1 MIADREKVIKEL
13 ESLRDICNA
22 KSNMAIGNGKIA
34 WAGYANTVDDAL
46 ELLKGKQPTWRRG
59 KAFCGNCG
67 GCLEN
72 KEKNSSDHVTSIRF
86 CKWCGSPVNWTNE
99 QKGVETCS

>member
-1 MIADREKVIKEL
+1 MADRESVIKGL
-13 ESLRDICNA
+13 ECCKMADCKQECPYKDNA
-22 KSNMAIGNGKIA
+22 TGDCIERLCA
-34 WAGYANTVDDAL
+34 DAL

-72 KEKNSSDHVTSIRF
+72 KEKYSSDHVKSIRF
-86 CKWCGSPVNWTNE
+86 CKWCGSPVDWTNE
-99 QKGVETCS
+99 QKP